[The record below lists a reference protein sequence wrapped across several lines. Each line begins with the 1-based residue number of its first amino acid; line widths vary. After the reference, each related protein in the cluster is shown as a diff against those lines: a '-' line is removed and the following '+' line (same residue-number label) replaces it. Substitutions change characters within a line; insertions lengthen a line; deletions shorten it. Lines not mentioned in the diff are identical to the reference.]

1 MQVVLNESEVK
12 KAVEYY
18 LLKLHGLT
26 VQMEH
31 IVFKSK
37 QDKAINLNGVV
48 VILEEKGALENESN
62 HQ

>member
-12 KAVEYY
+12 KAIEFY

-26 VQMEH
+26 VQSEN

-37 QDKAINLNGVV
+37 QDKTIAINGVV
-48 VILEEKGALENESN
+48 VKLEEKENCV
-62 HQ
+62 

>member
-26 VQMEH
+26 VQSEH
-31 IVFKSK
+31 IHFKSK
-37 QDKAINLNGVV
+37 QDKTTSLNGVIV
-48 VILEEKGALENESN
+48 TLSEKIVEGE
-62 HQ
+62 